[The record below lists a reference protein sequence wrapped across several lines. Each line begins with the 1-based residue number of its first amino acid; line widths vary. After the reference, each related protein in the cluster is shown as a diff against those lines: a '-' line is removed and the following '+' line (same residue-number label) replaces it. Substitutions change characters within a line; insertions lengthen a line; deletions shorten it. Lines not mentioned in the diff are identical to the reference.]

1 MYEESKNFDER
12 NKRFTCFKRFTNDYK
27 QLLKRKVK
35 IWLKSMQVSCKRN
48 PKTFNLRILF
58 ENDLMN

>member
-1 MYEESKNFDER
+1 MYEASKVFDER
-12 NKRFTCFKRFTNDYK
+12 NKRFTCFKRFIADCK

-35 IWLKSMQVSCKRN
+35 IWLKSAQISCKRN